1 MVLISIEIT
10 RFFNDVSNIY
20 QLEQQLD
27 SYSYIDKPNIKMVSY
42 YVCQQSYV
50 STTKLDY
57 VKLQLLMMEN
67 LQKLKK

>member
-1 MVLISIEIT
+1 MMFQTHFNKNNNEIH
-10 RFFNDVSNIY
+10 
-20 QLEQQLD
+20 
-27 SYSYIDKPNIKMVSY
+27 YSYIDKPNIKMVSY

-57 VKLQLLMMEN
+57 IKLQLLMMEN

>member
-1 MVLISIEIT
+1 
-10 RFFNDVSNIY
+10 
-20 QLEQQLD
+20 
-27 SYSYIDKPNIKMVSY
+27 MVSY

-67 LQKLKK
+67 LQKLKKMNQVLFKLLFWTPNLNFAEIFLKETYYNLSTDS